1 MVTLSLGNSSVF
13 KYFSIL
19 AMKPTT
25 ELLKKSQEQLS
36 QAELAI
42 QDLEKL
48 LVLMNKRFDELN
60 GMVIGLGQVLT
71 LEERKRD
78 DDRKREE
85 DRLRLEEEHLDKF
98 EQNSRLSSPLASDPQ
113 PTTNRKV
120 NE

>member
-1 MVTLSLGNSSVF
+1 MVTLSLGHFSVF

-25 ELLKKSQEQLS
+25 ELLKESQEQLS
-36 QAELAI
+36 QTELAI
-42 QDLEKL
+42 QDLEKML
-48 LVLMNKRFDELN
+48 GLMNKRFDELN

-85 DRLRLEEEHLDKF
+85 QRLRLEEERLDKF
-98 EQNSRLSSPLASDPQ
+98 EQDTRLD
-113 PTTNRKV
+113 
-120 NE
+120 